1 MSTLPRPTQAELAIL
16 GILWQRGPSTVREVH
31 EALADQ
37 QQTGYTTILKFL
49 QIMLEKGLVTRDSSA
64 RAHIYEAAIPQ
75 EATQQG
81 LVKDLLDTA
90 FKGSAQKLV
99 LSALSI
105 QTSTPEELAEIRTLI
120 EKLERES

>member
-31 EALADQ
+31 EALVDQ

-75 EATQQG
+75 AATQQG

-99 LSALSI
+99 LSALSM
-105 QTSTPEELAEIRTLI
+105 QTSTPEELAEIRKLI
-120 EKLERES
+120 DKLERES